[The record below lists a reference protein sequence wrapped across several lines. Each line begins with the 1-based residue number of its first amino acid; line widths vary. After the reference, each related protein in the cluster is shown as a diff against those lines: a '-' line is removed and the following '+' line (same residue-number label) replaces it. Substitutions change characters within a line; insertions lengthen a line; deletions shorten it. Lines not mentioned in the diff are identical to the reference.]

1 MNGGDGAGNG
11 AGDHGGEPL
20 LTELERD
27 ALTEVINI
35 GVSRAAK
42 NLSRMVKDQVHLSVP
57 RTEIMTRD
65 LAVEWL
71 SRRENSSLVA
81 VGQDFR
87 GSFSGQALLIFPQKT
102 SLELVRSILDDTL
115 SLEEIVDLEQEALAE
130 IGNVVLNGCLVVM
143 ANMLKESLNMSLPRV
158 MRGSSQ
164 VVLLGADE
172 EDPGEMVLFLTIDFA
187 VRARSINGY
196 IALLMDLPSITAIKT
211 LIRRYLRGLEET

>member
-1 MNGGDGAGNG
+1 VTADGNS
-11 AGDHGGEPL
+11 GELL
-20 LTELERD
+20 LTGLERD

-42 NLSRMVKDQVHLSVP
+42 NLSRMVKEQVHLSIP
-57 RTEIMTRD
+57 RTEIMSRD
-65 LAVEWL
+65 RAVEWL

-87 GSFSGQALLIFPQKT
+87 GSFSGQALLIFPEKT

-143 ANMLKESLNMSLPRV
+143 ANMLKQGLNMSLPRV

-172 EDPGEMVLFLTIDFA
+172 NDPGEMVLFLTIDFA

-211 LIRRYLRGLEET
+211 LIREYLRGFEEN

>member
-1 MNGGDGAGNG
+1 MNGGDDV
-11 AGDHGGEPL
+11 GDEGGELL

-65 LAVEWL
+65 RAVEWL

>member
-1 MNGGDGAGNG
+1 VTADGNS
-11 AGDHGGEPL
+11 GELL
-20 LTELERD
+20 LTGLERD

-42 NLSRMVKDQVHLSVP
+42 NLSRMVKEQVHLSIP
-57 RTEIMTRD
+57 RTEIMSRD
-65 LAVEWL
+65 RAVEWL

-87 GSFSGQALLIFPQKT
+87 GSFSGQALLIFPEKT

-115 SLEEIVDLEQEALAE
+115 SLEEIVDLEQEVLAE

-143 ANMLKESLNMSLPRV
+143 ANMLKQGLNMSLPRV

-172 EDPGEMVLFLTIDFA
+172 NDPGEMVLFLTIDFA

-211 LIRRYLRGLEET
+211 LIREYLRGFEEN

>member
-1 MNGGDGAGNG
+1 MNGGDDIGNEDG
-11 AGDHGGEPL
+11 QLL

-65 LAVEWL
+65 RAVEWL

>member
-1 MNGGDGAGNG
+1 MNGRDDVGDDA
-11 AGDHGGEPL
+11 GEPL

-65 LAVEWL
+65 RAVEWL

>member
-1 MNGGDGAGNG
+1 VSSDGDS
-11 AGDHGGEPL
+11 GEFL
-20 LTELERD
+20 LNEMERD

-57 RTEIMTRD
+57 RTEIMSRD
-65 LAVEWL
+65 QAVGWL

-87 GSFSGQALLIFPQKT
+87 GSFSGQALLIFPEKT

-115 SLEEIVDLEQEALAE
+115 SLDEIVDLEQEALAE

-143 ANMLKESLNMSLPRV
+143 ANMLKQALNMSLPRV

-164 VVLLGADE
+164 VVLLGTDRN
-172 EDPGEMVLFLTIDFA
+172 DPGEMVLFLTIGFA
-187 VRARSINGY
+187 MRSRSINGY
-196 IALLMDLPSITAIKT
+196 IALLMDLPSLTAIKA
-211 LIRRYLRGLEET
+211 LIREYLKGFEEI

>member
-1 MNGGDGAGNG
+1 MNGGDDI
-11 AGDHGGEPL
+11 GDEDGELL

-65 LAVEWL
+65 RAVEWL

>member
-1 MNGGDGAGNG
+1 MNGGEG
-11 AGDHGGEPL
+11 AGDQGGELL

-65 LAVEWL
+65 RAVEWL